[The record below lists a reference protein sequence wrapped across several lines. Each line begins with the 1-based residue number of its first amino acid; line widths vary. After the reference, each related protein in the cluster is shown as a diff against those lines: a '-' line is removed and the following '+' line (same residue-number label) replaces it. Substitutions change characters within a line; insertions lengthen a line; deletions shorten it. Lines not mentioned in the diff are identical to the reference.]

1 MAISCIQNAKLIYE
15 AREFMQEFE
24 KNIYG
29 MALSFYT
36 IGFIYQ
42 EFAQHLSLSESRFK
56 NYCKEEHKHYMV

>member
-1 MAISCIQNAKLIYE
+1 
-15 AREFMQEFE
+15 MQEFE